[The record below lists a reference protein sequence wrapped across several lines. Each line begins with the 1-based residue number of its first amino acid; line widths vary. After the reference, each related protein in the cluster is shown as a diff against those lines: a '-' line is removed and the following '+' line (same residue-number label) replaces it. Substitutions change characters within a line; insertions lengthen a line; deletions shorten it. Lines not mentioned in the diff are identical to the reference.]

1 MPNQLKQFAKPI
13 DIVQQTQNQI
23 AYLQKEGSLAIPDNY
38 SVANALAS
46 AQLILQDTK
55 DRNGKSVFET
65 CTPPSIYQSLLNMVL
80 QGLNP
85 AMSQC
90 YFIVYGNQLQMQRSY
105 FGTVTALLRLPDIK
119 KVQAQVVHKGDEFE
133 IGSNEDFETVVTKFV
148 PKIENQD
155 ADIVDAFA
163 IITLEDGGKAYTIMT
178 KHEIDQSW
186 SQSRSR
192 QNNVQKKFAQEMAKR
207 TVLNRAAKMFINTA
221 DDSQMIAGAIN
232 RTTQNEYDD
241 DRKDVTPN
249 PGKAKQLA
257 QKFQA
262 TQEQDTG
269 KEEVTNANENNEEA
283 AGQTDIYDFIKENQ
297 EESADQANEG

>member
-1 MPNQLKQFAKPI
+1 MPNQLKTIENPK

-23 AYLQKEGSLAIPDNY
+23 AFLQKEGSLAIPENY
-38 SVANALAS
+38 SVANALTS

-55 DRNGKSVFET
+55 DRNGKSAFEV
-65 CTPPSIYQSLLNMVL
+65 CSPASIYQSLLNMVL

-90 YFIVYGNQLQMQRSY
+90 YFIVYGSQLQMKRSY
-105 FGTVTALLRLPDIK
+105 FGTVTALLRLPNIK

-133 IGSNEDFETVVTKFV
+133 IGSNEDFETVVTKFA

-155 ADIVDAFA
+155 SDIVDAFA
-163 IITLEDGGKAYTIMT
+163 IITLEDGSKAYTIMT

-232 RTTQNEYDD
+232 RTTQNEYDQEP
-241 DRKDVTPN
+241 KDVTPAT
-249 PGKAKQLA
+249 GKAQQLS
-257 QKFQA
+257 QQFQA
-262 TQEQDTG
+262 SKAELNTG
-269 KEEVTNANENNEEA
+269 KEEPDNGNQDHEEA
-283 AGQTDIYDFIKENQ
+283 TGQTDIYDYLDQNE
-297 EESADQANEG
+297 ADPTNEG

>member
-133 IGSNEDFETVVTKFV
+133 IGSNEDFETVVTKFA

-155 ADIVDAFA
+155 DEIIDAFA
-163 IITLEDGGKAYTIMT
+163 VITLKDGSKAYTIMT
-178 KHEIDQSW
+178 KQEIDQSW
-186 SQSRSR
+186 SQSRIR

-232 RTTQNEYDD
+232 QTTQNEYDD
-241 DRKDVTPN
+241 DRKDVTPAT
-249 PGKAKQLA
+249 GKANQLA
-257 QKFQA
+257 QKFQK
-262 TQEQDTG
+262 EQQLDDR
-269 KEEVTNANENNEEA
+269 KEVADDANDNDEEA
-283 AGQTDIYDFIKENQ
+283 EGQTDIYDFIEDGKE
-297 EESADQANEG
+297 EPSGKTDEG

>member
-55 DRNGKSVFET
+55 DRNGKSALQV
-65 CTPPSIYQSLLNMVL
+65 CSAASIYQSLLNMVL

-133 IGSNEDFETVVTKFV
+133 IGSNEDFETVVTKFA

-155 ADIVDAFA
+155 DEIIDAFA
-163 IITLEDGGKAYTIMT
+163 VITLKDGSKAYTIMT
-178 KHEIDQSW
+178 KQEIDQSW

-232 RTTQNEYDD
+232 QTTQNEYDD
-241 DRKDVTPN
+241 EPKDVTPTT
-249 PGKAKQLA
+249 GKAKQLA

-262 TQEQDTG
+262 TQEDTG
-269 KEEVTNANENNEEA
+269 KEDDGDNADENVEA
-283 AGQTDIYDFIKENQ
+283 TEGQTDIYDFIKGD
-297 EESADQANEG
+297 EESADQTDKG

>member
-65 CTPPSIYQSLLNMVL
+65 CTPSSIYQSLLNMVL

-90 YFIVYGNQLQMQRSY
+90 YFIVYGNQLQMRRSY

-133 IGSNEDFETVVTKFV
+133 IGSNEDFETVVTKFT

-155 ADIVDAFA
+155 SDIVDAFA
-163 IITLEDGGKAYTIMT
+163 IIKLEDGSKAYTIMT

-232 RTTQNEYDD
+232 RTTQNEYDHEP
-241 DRKDVTPN
+241 KDVTPAT
-249 PGKAKQLA
+249 GKAQQLS
-257 QKFQA
+257 QQFQA
-262 TQEQDTG
+262 SKAELNTG
-269 KEEVTNANENNEEA
+269 KEEPDNANQDHEEA
-283 AGQTDIYDFIKENQ
+283 TGQTDIYDYLDQNE
-297 EESADQANEG
+297 ADPTNEG

>member
-1 MPNQLKQFAKPI
+1 MPNQLKTIENPK

-23 AYLQKEGSLAIPDNY
+23 AFLQKEGSLAIPENY

-55 DRNGKSVFET
+55 DRNGKSAFDV
-65 CTPPSIYQSLLNMVL
+65 CSPASIYQSLLNMVL

-90 YFIVYGNQLQMQRSY
+90 YFIVYGSQLQMQRSY
-105 FGTVTALLRLPDIK
+105 FGTVTALLRLPNIK

-133 IGSNEDFETVVTKFV
+133 IGSNDDFETVVTKYI

-155 ADIVDAFA
+155 AEIIDAFA
-163 IITLEDGGKAYTIMT
+163 VITLADGSKSYTIMT
-178 KHEIDQSW
+178 EKEIKQSW
-186 SQSRSR
+186 GQSRSR
-192 QNNVQKKFAQEMAKR
+192 SNNIQKNFAQEMAKR

-232 RTTQNEYDD
+232 QTTQNEYDHEP
-241 DRKDVTPN
+241 KDVTPTT
-249 PGKAKQLA
+249 GKAKQLS
-257 QKFQA
+257 QQFQA
-262 TQEQDTG
+262 SKEQLNTR
-269 KEEVTNANENNEEA
+269 KEELDNANQDSEEA
-283 AGQTDIYDFIKENQ
+283 EGQTDIYDYL
-297 EESADQANEG
+297 DQDEASQTDQG

>member
-38 SVANALAS
+38 SVANALTS

-65 CTPPSIYQSLLNMVL
+65 CTPSSIYQSLLNMVL

-90 YFIVYGNQLQMQRSY
+90 YFIVYGSQLQMKRSY
-105 FGTVTALLRLPDIK
+105 FGTVTALLRLPNIK

-133 IGSNEDFETVVTKFV
+133 IGSNEDFETVVTKFA

-155 ADIVDAFA
+155 SDIVDAFA
-163 IITLEDGGKAYTIMT
+163 TITLEDGSKAYTIMT

-232 RTTQNEYDD
+232 RTTQNEYDQEP
-241 DRKDVTPN
+241 KDVTPAT
-249 PGKAKQLA
+249 GKAQQLS
-257 QKFQA
+257 QQFQA
-262 TQEQDTG
+262 SKAELNTG
-269 KEEVTNANENNEEA
+269 KEEPDNDNQDHEEA
-283 AGQTDIYDFIKENQ
+283 TGQTDIYDYLDQNE
-297 EESADQANEG
+297 ADPTNEG

>member
-1 MPNQLKQFAKPI
+1 MPNQLKTIENPK

-23 AYLQKEGSLAIPDNY
+23 AFLQKEGSLAIPENY

-46 AQLILQDTK
+46 AQLILQDIK
-55 DRNGKSVFET
+55 DRNGKSAFEV
-65 CTPPSIYQSLLNMVL
+65 CSPASIYQSLLNMVL

-90 YFIVYGNQLQMQRSY
+90 YFIVYGKQLQMKRSY

-119 KVQAQVVHKGDEFE
+119 KVKAQVVHKGDKFE

-163 IITLEDGGKAYTIMT
+163 IITLEDGSKAYTIMT

-232 RTTQNEYDD
+232 RTTQNEYDHEP
-241 DRKDVTPN
+241 KDVTPTT
-249 PGKAKQLA
+249 GKAKQLT
-257 QKFQA
+257 QQFQSSKA
-262 TQEQDTG
+262 ELTTG
-269 KEEVTNANENNEEA
+269 KEEPDNGHQEA
-283 AGQTDIYDFIKENQ
+283 AGQTDIYDYL
-297 EESADQANEG
+297 DQDEARQTDQG

>member
-55 DRNGKSVFET
+55 DRSGKSALQV
-65 CTPPSIYQSLLNMVL
+65 CSPASIYQSLLNMVL

-133 IGSNEDFETVVTKFV
+133 IGSNDEFETIVTKYV

-163 IITLEDGGKAYTIMT
+163 VITLADGSKSYTIMT
-178 KHEIDQSW
+178 EKEIQQSW
-186 SQSRSR
+186 RQSRSKSST
-192 QNNVQKKFAQEMAKR
+192 VQKNFAQEMAKR

-241 DRKDVTPN
+241 EPKDVTPTT
-249 PGKAKQLA
+249 GKAKQLA
-257 QKFQA
+257 DKFQA
-262 TQEQDTG
+262 NKENAG
-269 KEEVTNANENNEEA
+269 KEDADDVNENTEEA
-283 AGQTDIYDFIKENQ
+283 EGQTDIYDFIQDDQ
-297 EESADQANEG
+297 EESTDQADEG